1 MYALILRLQF
11 NQSETTVLLLSYD
24 IAEIL
29 LKLAL
34 NTENQSF
41 ILSWRYWDTC
51 YYRIN
56 YIFVFL
62 VWMDIM
68 VRYLS
73 QK

>member
-11 NQSETTVLLLSYD
+11 NQSETTVLLSHD

-29 LKLAL
+29 LKVTLS
-34 NTENQSF
+34 TKNQSF
-41 ILSWRYWDTC
+41 ILSRHYWDTC

-56 YIFVFL
+56 YIFVIL

>member
-11 NQSETTVLLLSYD
+11 NQSETTVLLSYD

-29 LKLAL
+29 LKVTLS
-34 NTENQSF
+34 TKNQSF
-41 ILSWRYWDTC
+41 ILSRRYWDTW

-68 VRYLS
+68 VVYLS